1 MNSYDFL
8 NETWQIFVEN
18 WDKYLTGTG
27 YTLLISLTG
36 TLIGL
41 AIGLFVG
48 VVRTIPEPKDSA
60 QRVVLKVLNGLLN
73 AYIAIFRGTPM
84 IVQSVVFYYG
94 TSILWNWDMTP
105 LTAAF
110 IVVSVNTG
118 AYISEVVRGG
128 IYAIDKGQFEAA
140 RAIGMSHWQTMKE
153 VVMPQVFRTILP
165 SVGNEFVI
173 NIKDT
178 SVLNVISVNELYFT
192 SSSIA
197 GTNFRFFETF
207 LITAIIYFVLTF
219 TITMLLRAVEKHL
232 DGKVSYQLAAGNQQ
246 QVAILKEE
254 Q

>member
-1 MNSYDFL
+1 MNDFL
-8 NETWQIFVEN
+8 SATWQILVQN
-18 WDKYLTGTG
+18 WPKYATGTG
-27 YTLLISLTG
+27 YTILISLVG
-36 TLIGL
+36 TVVGLGIGL
-41 AIGLFVG
+41 LVG
-48 VVRTIPEPKDSA
+48 IIRTIPKSQVPSKQMA
-60 QRVVLKVLNGLLN
+60 LKVVNILLN

-94 TSILWNWDMTP
+94 SSILWNWDLSPMM
-105 LTAAF
+105 AAF
-110 IVVSVNTG
+110 IIVSVNTG

-140 RAIGMSHWQTMKE
+140 RAVGMTHWQTMKE

-192 SSSIA
+192 SNSIA
-197 GTNFRFFETF
+197 GTNFRYFETF
-207 LITAIIYFVLTF
+207 LVTAIIYFILTF
-219 TITMLLRAVEKHL
+219 TITLALRAVERHL
-232 DGKVSYQLAAGNQQ
+232 DGKTSYQLAAGNQQ
-246 QVAILKEE
+246 QVAILREE